1 MESDRRTFLAAGA
14 AALAWGCG
22 QARSMS
28 PTRPVAS
35 GERGSTAVPPA
46 VAAEVPARIRLAAN
60 ENPYGPSPR
69 ARAAAQAALGEACRY
84 SESCGELAAALAAR
98 HGVSSEHVVLGTG
111 SFAILMWTVDAAMRP
126 GGAAVVA
133 HPSFDVVGDRA
144 ATFGSVSR
152 VPLDARFGLDLDAMA
167 AAITASTRLVYVCNP
182 NNPTS
187 TVVDGAELAAFC
199 KRFAQRTLVLVDEAY
214 AEYVADLASMD
225 ALVRDGVPIVV
236 ARTFS
241 KLFGLAG
248 LRVGYAIAPPPIAE
262 RLRSARGVAD
272 RAWVAAPAARA
283 AIASLSDADYVA
295 RTRREV
301 GEVRTRF
308 VGALEHLGLV
318 VPAPRANFVYF
329 EHARIDALVAGMAAR
344 GIRIGSLAQPRACRI
359 TIGLPSEMTAAADAL
374 AAVLPTLR

>member
-1 MESDRRTFLAAGA
+1 
-14 AALAWGCG
+14 
-22 QARSMS
+22 MS
-28 PTRPVAS
+28 PTLPVAS
-35 GERGSTAVPPA
+35 GERVPPTAVTPA
-46 VAAEVPARIRLAAN
+46 ATAEVVAAGIRLAAN

-69 ARAAAQAALGEACRY
+69 AQAAAQAALGEACRY

-98 HGVSSEHVVLGTG
+98 HGVSPEHVVLGTG
-111 SFAILMWTVDAAMRP
+111 SFAILMWTVEAAMRP
-126 GGAAVVA
+126 GGSAVVA
-133 HPSFDVVGDRA
+133 NPSFDVVGDHA
-144 ATFGSVSR
+144 ATFGPVSR

-187 TVVDGAELAAFC
+187 TVVDGPRLAAFC
-199 KRFAQRTLVLVDEAY
+199 KRFARRTLVLVDEAY
-214 AEYVADLASMD
+214 AEYLAELASMD

-262 RLRSARGVAD
+262 RLRSARGVSD
-272 RAWVAAPAARA
+272 RAWIAAPAARA
-283 AIASLSDADYVA
+283 AIASLGDADYVV
-295 RTRREV
+295 RVRREV

-318 VPAPRANFVYF
+318 VPMAHANFVYF
-329 EHARIDALVAGMAAR
+329 AHPRTDALVAGMAAR
-344 GIRIGSLAQPRACRI
+344 GIRIGSLTEPHACRI
-359 TIGLPSEMTAAADAL
+359 TIGLPSEMTAAAEAL